1 MADLGPAPVVMFP
14 NVLAFPQ
21 ARVAHPAVII
31 VGTHCD
37 LLSSREDK
45 DFLDMQLTELANKY
59 HIPSYQPGVL
69 QSWKEPPAD
78 GVWVYVWCD
87 GV

>member
-1 MADLGPAPVVMFP
+1 MADLGPAPVVIFP
-14 NVLAFPQ
+14 DVLAFPQ

-31 VGTHCD
+31 VGTHYD
-37 LLSSREDK
+37 LLTSRDDH
-45 DFLDMQLTELANKY
+45 DFLDIQLKELADKY
-59 HIPSYQPGVL
+59 NIPSYQPGVQ
-69 QSWKEPPAD
+69 QSWKGQPAD

>member
-1 MADLGPAPVVMFP
+1 MADLGPALVVMFP

-31 VGTHCD
+31 VGTHYD

-59 HIPSYQPGVL
+59 HIPAYQPGVL
-69 QSWKEPPAD
+69 QSWKGPPAD
-78 GVWVYVWCD
+78 GVWVYV
-87 GV
+87 